1 MAGNI
6 PLVGFHDMLCVLM
19 CGHKA
24 VLKMSSQ
31 DNILIPLII
40 HELICIEPKFKPFI
54 QFLDDMK
61 GKDFVFTELPGLWNG
76 SMHYWHT
83 TFVEIP
89 SSSFTPVK
97 NFTDLFLSIHQ
108 P

>member
-1 MAGNI
+1 MKFYLTSDNPELKLKVSELSRKLNI
-6 PLVGFHDMLCVLM
+6 EIFKRPPQLQIKDFSEDSLRMIV
-19 CGHKA
+19 K
-24 VLKMSSQ
+24 K
-31 DNILIPLII
+31 NI
-40 HELICIEPKFKPFI
+40 
-54 QFLDDMK
+54 K
-61 GKDFVFTELPGLWNG
+61 GKDSTFIELPGLWNG

-89 SSSFTPVK
+89 GASFTPVK